1 MMIMSE
7 LNPEPYREQ
16 LLQLKA
22 ALEEIEETSQ
32 QAGNTV
38 QLDQQSVGRLSR
50 IDALQAQQM
59 AQASEQRRQETL
71 TRIQGALRR
80 IEAGTFGECFVCG
93 ELVDERR
100 LSVDPTTTRCLA
112 CAEAEE

>member
-1 MMIMSE
+1 MSE
-7 LNPEPYREQ
+7 LDTAQYRQQ
-16 LLQLKA
+16 LLELKD

-32 QAGNTV
+32 DAGETV

-80 IEAGTFGECFVCG
+80 IETGTFGECFVCG
-93 ELVDERR
+93 ELIDERR
-100 LSVDPTTTRCLA
+100 LSVDPTITRCLA
-112 CAEAEE
+112 CAEAED